1 MSKPPSILQ
10 STLTAPAP
18 APPPPN
24 DVPWWGALILAVLVS
39 VVSVVGTIYV
49 TKSPATAALPGAPP
63 GFGGLLTDLI
73 AYLPHVLIL
82 FGILADIFT
91 LQGAYSIPSLAGLC
105 SLPLNK
111 LLGLFWDGIGMV
123 LADAYTLAMTGQH
136 IAARPPAPVLP
147 VTPGCEI
154 AGFEFLRS
162 DYAPQGLVVTST
174 VFWFYLLDLMINRN
188 PIDSAITW
196 GAFVVFF
203 GAQAYKLRSC
213 SNLAGSFFIKL
224 AIAFVEGFAIGGT
237 AYGIVQA
244 TIPSRLPSAA
254 LPTGPNLSSLTKSDD
269 GTYKDASG
277 TKYILG
283 PDGRPLA
290 ASFIESAAKA
300 NAPAA
305 DATTVTTP
313 PTIGS

>member
-10 STLTAPAP
+10 STSATPPP
-18 APPPPN
+18 APPPS

-63 GFGGLLTDLI
+63 GIGGLLTDLI

-105 SLPLNK
+105 ALPLNK

-136 IAARPPAPVLP
+136 ITARPPAPVLP

-154 AGFEFLRS
+154 SGFEFLRS

-196 GAFVVFF
+196 GAFIVFF
-203 GAQAYKLRSC
+203 GAQAYKLKSC

-254 LPTGPNLSSLTKSDD
+254 LPFGPNLSSMTKSDD
-269 GTYKDASG
+269 GTYKDAAG

-300 NAPAA
+300 NAPPA

-313 PTIGS
+313 PAIGS